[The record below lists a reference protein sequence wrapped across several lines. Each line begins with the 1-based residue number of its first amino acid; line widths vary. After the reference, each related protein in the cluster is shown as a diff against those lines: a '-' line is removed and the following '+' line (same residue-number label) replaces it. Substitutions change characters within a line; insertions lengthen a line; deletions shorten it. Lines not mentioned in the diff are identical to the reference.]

1 MASAP
6 SQYLRVYGVGMF
18 IRAAGRRGVRRG
30 GMTGR
35 LCFRGAPVASLSGW
49 KLNPLWA
56 AYALARRCP
65 SGV

>member
-6 SQYLRVYGVGMF
+6 SQYRRVDGVGMF
-18 IRAAGRRGVRRG
+18 RAAGRRGVRRG

-49 KLNPLWA
+49 KLNPLWS
-56 AYALARRCP
+56 AYALARSCP